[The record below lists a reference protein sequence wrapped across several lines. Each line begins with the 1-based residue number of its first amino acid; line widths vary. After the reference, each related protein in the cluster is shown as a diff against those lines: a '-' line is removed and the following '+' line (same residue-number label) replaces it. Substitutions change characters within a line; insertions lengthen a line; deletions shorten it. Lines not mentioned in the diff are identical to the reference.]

1 MGQSQ
6 LSPHDE
12 TILFQLVEFERS
24 LPREEQSRRFEVK
37 IHKKVSKAPEAFI
50 RAAASAKGIQLN
62 TDEDCFLELA
72 AAGYTS
78 GGKHRASWGD
88 DEAIVISLDV
98 VKLMESAFKYYDE
111 KHDFPTRLA
120 DERREF
126 VDSRI
131 STVYPEVV
139 AYLKKAYDAIQKE
152 QPGSNWSSVAHD
164 CQGALRVFADAVY
177 KTDYASQLCEETPS
191 SADFE
196 KKLEQII
203 RVNTDKKEL
212 RDLLDKLNRYVNAR
226 RHDAGTTREEAK
238 RCVLLTYLL
247 VAEVYELLT
256 QSGSA
261 QKAQKG
267 MKL

>member
-1 MGQSQ
+1 MGQAQ

-12 TILFQLVEFERS
+12 TILFKLVEFERS
-24 LPREEQSRRFEVK
+24 LPREEQSRRFDVK
-37 IHKKVSKAPEAFI
+37 IKIHEWPGKGKAPEAFV
-50 RAAASAKGIQLN
+50 RAATTSREIVLN
-62 TDEDCFLELA
+62 TDLECFRELA
-72 AAGYTS
+72 AAGYTT
-78 GGKHRASWGD
+78 GGYLVGAYREGLTTVD
-88 DEAIVISLDV
+88 SLSV
-98 VKLMESAFKYYDE
+98 VQLTESALRYYDE

-139 AYLKKAYDAIQKE
+139 AYLKKAYDAIRGE
-152 QPGSNWSSVAHD
+152 QPEDNWSSVAHD
-164 CQGALRVFADAVY
+164 CQGALRSFADAVY
-177 KTDYASQLCEETPS
+177 KQDYAKKISESFPS

-196 KKLEQII
+196 KKLEQTI
-203 RVNTDKKEL
+203 RANTDKKEL

-247 VAEVYELLT
+247 LAEIYDLLSL
-256 QSGSA
+256 SGA
-261 QKAQKG
+261 V
-267 MKL
+267 